1 MKDKQRNSLGNNRE
15 ICWKM
20 ENVFAGGWKEPLPF
34 PLCIL
39 YCWCLSS
46 SVTFKVT
53 FCLLLSGVLKGDKS
67 HTKKTTP
74 QQKITNPPF
83 KHKQTNPTTHKQQK
97 PPNNFKTLCSPS
109 LQLLYCLFSF
119 KEEKNPQNIICV
131 CLQIRRDLL
140 LSKQNMEQMFKYNFA
155 R

>member
-1 MKDKQRNSLGNNRE
+1 
-15 ICWKM
+15 M
-20 ENVFAGGWKEPLPF
+20 ERALPF
-34 PLCIL
+34 PLCVL
-39 YCWCLSS
+39 YCWCLLSS
-46 SVTFKVT
+46 MTFKVT

-83 KHKQTNPTTHKQQK
+83 KHKQTNPTTHKQQQK
-97 PPNNFKTLCSPS
+97 PPNKFKTLCSPS

-131 CLQIRRDLL
+131 CRLEETYFSQNRIWSRCLNIILQG
-140 LSKQNMEQMFKYNFA
+140 K
-155 R
+155 